1 MGRNKYRD
9 YHTILGNI
17 SLRNILT
24 SNNLHIQNIDMEWIN
39 RTRVI
44 KVALIVV
51 AILLG
56 VASLIFS
63 NYLVRDLEREEATR
77 MEIWTEA
84 MRTFNNADENTDLN
98 LVLTVIKGNNTI
110 PVIVLDDKGGID
122 NYSNMRIHGA
132 DTLGYLMRQA
142 ASMREAGNIIRM
154 DMNEPGRYYDVCYDD
169 SLMLKRLAAYP
180 YVQFGVFII
189 FLLVALFALLS
200 MKRSEQ
206 NRVWVGLSKETA
218 HQLGTPISSLMAW
231 TEMLQSTY
239 PEDELIPEMG
249 KDVKRLE
256 VIAERFSKI
265 GSLPETTP
273 ENLGEALHRVVDYID
288 RRSSDRVT
296 IRCVVPERPI
306 IVRMCSPLFEWVIEN
321 LCKNAID
328 AMDGEGSITLH
339 VASTDERVYI
349 DVTDTGKGI
358 QKNHFNSIFS
368 PGFTTKKRGWG
379 LGLSLARRIIESYH
393 KGRIYVKHSELNKG
407 TTFRIELRK

>member
-1 MGRNKYRD
+1 
-9 YHTILGNI
+9 
-17 SLRNILT
+17 
-24 SNNLHIQNIDMEWIN
+24 MEWIN
-39 RTRVI
+39 RTRAI
-44 KVALIVV
+44 KIALIVI
-51 AILLG
+51 AMLLG

-63 NYLVRDLEREEATR
+63 NFLVRDLEREEATR

-84 MRTFNNADENTDLN
+84 MRAFNNADESTDLT
-98 LVLTVIKGNNTI
+98 LVLTVIRGNNTI
-110 PVIVLDDKGGID
+110 PVIVLDDRGGIES
-122 NYSNMRIHGA
+122 YSNVRIHGT
-132 DTLGYLMRQA
+132 DTLGYLMHQA
-142 ASMREAGNIIRM
+142 AAMRGAGNIIRM
-154 DMNEPGRYYDVCYDD
+154 DMNEPGRYYEVCYDD
-169 SLMLKRLAAYP
+169 SLMLKRLGAYP
-180 YVQFGVFII
+180 YVQFGVFIV

-231 TEMLQSTY
+231 VEILRSTY
-239 PEDELIPEMG
+239 PDDELIPEMN

-256 VIAERFSKI
+256 IIAERFSKI

-273 ENLGEALHRVVDYID
+273 ENLNEALTRVVDYIS
-288 RRSSDRVT
+288 RRSSERVA

-306 IVRMCSPLFEWVIEN
+306 TIRMCSPLFEWVIEN

-339 VASTDERVYI
+339 VAQTDERVYI
-349 DVTDTGKGI
+349 DVVDTGKGI
-358 QKNHFNSIFS
+358 QKSHFNSVFS

-379 LGLSLARRIIESYH
+379 LGLSLAKRIIESYH
-393 KGRIYVKHSELNKG
+393 KGRIYVKHSELGKG

>member
-1 MGRNKYRD
+1 MY
-9 YHTILGNI
+9 T
-17 SLRNILT
+17 
-24 SNNLHIQNIDMEWIN
+24 MEWIN
-39 RTRVI
+39 RTRAI
-44 KVALIVV
+44 KIALIII

-63 NYLVRDLEREEATR
+63 NFLVRDLGREEATR
-77 MEIWTEA
+77 MAIWTEA

-98 LVLTVIKGNNTI
+98 LVLTVITGNNTI

-122 NYSNMRIHGA
+122 SYSNMRIHGT

-142 ASMREAGNIIRM
+142 AAMREAGNMIRM
-154 DMNEPGRYYDVCYDD
+154 DMDEPGRYFDVCYDD
-169 SLMLKRLAAYP
+169 SLMLKRLGAYP
-180 YVQFGVFII
+180 YVQFGIFTI

-200 MKRSEQ
+200 LKRSEQ

-231 TEMLQSTY
+231 TEMLRSTY
-239 PEDELIPEMG
+239 PDDELIPEMG

-265 GSLPETTP
+265 GSLPEKSP
-273 ENLGEALHRVVDYID
+273 ENLNEALVRVVDYVS
-288 RRSSDRVT
+288 RRSSTHVS
-296 IRCVVPERPI
+296 IRCVLPDRPI
-306 IVRMCSPLFEWVIEN
+306 VVRMCSPLFEWVIEN

-328 AMDGEGSITLH
+328 AMDGEGTITLH
-339 VASTDERVYI
+339 VAQTDERVYI

-358 QKNHFNSIFS
+358 QKSHFNSIFS

-379 LGLSLARRIIESYH
+379 LGLSLAKRIVESYH
-393 KGRIYVKHSELNKG
+393 KGRIYVKHSELGKG

>member
-1 MGRNKYRD
+1 
-9 YHTILGNI
+9 
-17 SLRNILT
+17 
-24 SNNLHIQNIDMEWIN
+24 MEWIN
-39 RTRVI
+39 RTRAV
-44 KVALIVV
+44 KVMLLVV

-56 VASLIFS
+56 VASLVFS
-63 NYLVRDLEREEATR
+63 NYLVRDLEHEEATR

-84 MRTFNNADENTDLN
+84 MRALNNADENTDLN

-110 PVIVLDDKGGID
+110 PVIVLDDKGGIEI
-122 NYSNMRIHGA
+122 YSNVRIHGT

-142 ASMREAGNIIRM
+142 AAMREAGNIIRM
-154 DMNEPGRYYDVCYDD
+154 DMNEPGRFYDVCYDD
-169 SLMLKRLAAYP
+169 SLMLKRLGAYP
-180 YVQFGVFII
+180 YVQFGAFVV

-231 TEMLQSTY
+231 TEILQTNY
-239 PEDELIPEMG
+239 PDDELLPEMG

-256 VIAERFSKI
+256 IIAERFSKI
-265 GSLPETTP
+265 GSLPETSP
-273 ENLGEALHRVVDYID
+273 ENLNEALSRVVDYIS
-288 RRSSDRVT
+288 RRSSEHVT
-296 IRCVVPERPI
+296 IRCSMPERPI
-306 IVRMCSPLFEWVIEN
+306 MVRMCSPLFEWVIEN

-328 AMDGEGSITLH
+328 AMNGEGDITLQ
-339 VASTDERVYI
+339 VLQNDDRVYI

-358 QKNHFNSIFS
+358 QKSHFNSVFS

-379 LGLSLARRIIESYH
+379 LGLSLAKRIIESYH

-407 TTFRIELRK
+407 TTFRIELHR

>member
-1 MGRNKYRD
+1 
-9 YHTILGNI
+9 
-17 SLRNILT
+17 
-24 SNNLHIQNIDMEWIN
+24 MEWIN
-39 RTRVI
+39 RTRTVKI
-44 KVALIVV
+44 VLIVI

-56 VASLIFS
+56 VASLVFS
-63 NYLVRDLEREEATR
+63 NFLVRDLEREETTR
-77 MEIWTEA
+77 IEIWTEA

-110 PVIVLDDKGGID
+110 PVIVLDDKGGIEI
-122 NYSNMRIHGA
+122 YSNVRIHDA
-132 DTLGYLMRQA
+132 DTLGYLMREA
-142 ASMREAGNIIRM
+142 AAMRDAGHIIRM
-154 DMNEPGRYYDVCYDD
+154 DMDEPGQFYDVCYDD

-180 YVQFGVFII
+180 YIQFGVFVV

-231 TEMLQSTY
+231 TEILQTNY
-239 PEDELIPEMG
+239 PDDELIPEMG

-265 GSLPETTP
+265 GSLPETVP
-273 ENLGEALHRVVDYID
+273 ENLNEALLRVSDYMS
-288 RRSSDRVT
+288 RRSSEHITVN
-296 IRCVVPERPI
+296 CFVPDRPI
-306 IVRMCSPLFEWVIEN
+306 MVRMCSPLFEWVIEN

-328 AMDGEGSITLH
+328 AMNGEGCISLH
-339 VASTDERVYI
+339 VAQTDERVYI

-358 QKNHFNSIFS
+358 QKAHFKSVFS

-379 LGLSLARRIIESYH
+379 LGLSLAKRIVESYH
-393 KGRIYVKHSELNKG
+393 KGKIYVKHSELNKG

>member
-1 MGRNKYRD
+1 
-9 YHTILGNI
+9 
-17 SLRNILT
+17 
-24 SNNLHIQNIDMEWIN
+24 MEWIN
-39 RTRVI
+39 RTRTVKI
-44 KVALIVV
+44 VLIVI

-56 VASLIFS
+56 VASLVFS
-63 NYLVRDLEREEATR
+63 NFLVRDLEREETIR

-110 PVIVLDDKGGID
+110 PVIVLDDKGGIEI
-122 NYSNMRIHGA
+122 YSNVRIHDA
-132 DTLGYLMRQA
+132 DTLGYLMREA
-142 ASMREAGNIIRM
+142 AAMRDAGHIIRM
-154 DMNEPGRYYDVCYDD
+154 DMDEPGQYYDVCYDD

-180 YVQFGVFII
+180 YIQFGVFVV

-231 TEMLQSTY
+231 TEILQTNY
-239 PEDELIPEMG
+239 PDDELIPEMG

-265 GSLPETTP
+265 GSLPETVP
-273 ENLGEALHRVVDYID
+273 ENLNEALLRVSDYMS
-288 RRSSDRVT
+288 RRSSEHITVN
-296 IRCVVPERPI
+296 CFVPDRPI
-306 IVRMCSPLFEWVIEN
+306 MVRMCSPLFEWVIEN

-328 AMDGEGSITLH
+328 AMNGEGCISLH
-339 VASTDERVYI
+339 VAQTDERVYI

-358 QKNHFNSIFS
+358 QKAHFKSVFS

-379 LGLSLARRIIESYH
+379 LGLSLAKRIVESYH
-393 KGRIYVKHSELNKG
+393 KGKIYVKHSELNKG
-407 TTFRIELRK
+407 STFRIELRK

>member
-1 MGRNKYRD
+1 
-9 YHTILGNI
+9 
-17 SLRNILT
+17 
-24 SNNLHIQNIDMEWIN
+24 MEWIN
-39 RTRVI
+39 RTRAI
-44 KVALIVV
+44 KITLIII

-63 NYLVRDLEREEATR
+63 NHLVRDLEREESTR

-84 MRTFNNADENTDLN
+84 MRTFNNADESTDLS

-110 PVIVLDDKGGID
+110 PVIVLDDKGAIEIH
-122 NYSNMRIHGA
+122 SNVRIHGT
-132 DTLGYLMRQA
+132 DTLGYLMRKA
-142 ASMREAGNIIRM
+142 AAMREADHIIRM

-180 YVQFGVFII
+180 YIQFGVFVI
-189 FLLVALFALLS
+189 FLLIALFALLS

-231 TEMLQSTY
+231 TEILHSTY
-239 PEDELIPEMG
+239 PNDELIPEMS
-249 KDVKRLE
+249 KDVHRLE

-273 ENLGEALHRVVDYID
+273 ENLGESLQRVADYID
-288 RRSSDRVT
+288 RRSSDHIT
-296 IRCVVPERPI
+296 INCRIPERPI
-306 IVRMCSPLFEWVIEN
+306 IVRMWSPLFEWVIEN

-328 AMDGEGSITLH
+328 AMDGEGTITLH
-339 VASTDERVYI
+339 VAQTDARAYI
-349 DVTDTGKGI
+349 DITDTGKGI
-358 QKNHFNSIFS
+358 QKNLFKSVFS

-379 LGLSLARRIIESYH
+379 LGLSLAKRIIESYH

-407 TTFRIELRK
+407 TTFRIELPK

>member
-1 MGRNKYRD
+1 
-9 YHTILGNI
+9 
-17 SLRNILT
+17 
-24 SNNLHIQNIDMEWIN
+24 MEWIN
-39 RTRVI
+39 RTRAI
-44 KVALIVV
+44 KIILIII

-56 VASLIFS
+56 IASLVFS
-63 NYLVRDLEREEATR
+63 NYLVRDLEREEENR

-110 PVIVLDDKGGID
+110 PIIVLDDRGAIES
-122 NYSNMRIHGA
+122 YSNVRIHGE
-132 DTLGYLMRQA
+132 DTLGFLMQEA
-142 ASMREAGNIIRM
+142 AMMREAGKIIRM

-169 SLMLKRLAAYP
+169 SLMLKRLEVYP
-180 YVQFGVFII
+180 YVQFSVFVV

-231 TEMLQSTY
+231 TEILKSNY
-239 PEDELIPEMG
+239 PEDELIPEMN

-256 VIAERFSKI
+256 IIAERFSKI
-265 GSLPETTP
+265 GSLPETSP
-273 ENLGEALHRVVDYID
+273 EDLGESLSRVVEYIG
-288 RRSSDRVT
+288 RRSSGHVSFNYQK
-296 IRCVVPERPI
+296 PKHPI
-306 IVRMCSPLFEWVIEN
+306 VVRMCSPLFEWVIEN

-328 AMDGEGSITLH
+328 AMNGEGNISIY
-339 VASTDERVYI
+339 VSQSDDMVYV
-349 DVTDTGKGI
+349 DVEDTGKGI
-358 QKNHFNSIFS
+358 QKGHFKNVFS

-379 LGLSLARRIIESYH
+379 LGLSLAKRIIESYH
-393 KGRIYVKHSELNKG
+393 KGRIYVKHSEINKG